1 MSNYDDFVS
10 GSCPLPDTNMAWPLY
25 GVGLESLGRE
35 HRPVEWPLPEFGPDE
50 LLARVDAC
58 GLCFS
63 DIKVIKLGPDHP
75 RISGRDLQ
83 SDPVIL
89 GHEVALTIVGV
100 GANRAPQYQVGD
112 RFVVQAEIHYHGEQM
127 AFGYVQHG
135 GLEQFVRLGAP
146 VLEGDDGCYLIP
158 IPEGLGYSEA
168 ALAEPWA
175 CVVCAFRVETR
186 RSIKAGGTV
195 AVVGGPNPRSG
206 FTAGALA
213 EGTLP
218 SAIVALNVPADVSY
232 LLSEAASAGVRVI
245 EASSE
250 EELASIAAE
259 RGGIDDLVLLDPTAD
274 QVESLAPLLANGG
287 ILCLMIAEPLE
298 RPVAVDAGRIHYDG
312 TRYVG
317 AAGLDVSAAYLGT
330 RSVKPVAGGK
340 MLIAGAAGP
349 MGQMH
354 VQRALEQPGGPSVV
368 VATDIDDDRLMAMAE
383 RFAGLAERN
392 GRTLEIINPLNFE
405 GEALADEMAQFAPEG
420 FDDVVVLV
428 PVPPVIAGNAQWL
441 GRRGMYNIFAGV
453 ARGTMVTMDVSDV
466 ALRGVRYTGTSGS
479 AIEDLESTI
488 GMAERGELATNGAVA
503 AIGGIE
509 AAWDGLAAV
518 QGGELTGKAVIYPH
532 VSGLPLTPLEELAAI
547 EPEVA
552 ALLDETGGWTREA
565 EAELLRRHTCG
576 GEPEPPCRH
585 LIGKVALVTGAAQG
599 LGEALARRLA
609 EEGCDVCVAD
619 INLEGAQAAA
629 DAIAAATGR
638 RAIAGRM
645 DVTDED
651 SVAACIDD
659 CVERLGGL
667 DIVVSNAGILI
678 SGDTTEFEVAAWRK
692 VIEVNLVGYFV
703 VAKHAARVML
713 AAGTKGAIIQ
723 VNSKSGKKGSFKN
736 SAYAAGKFGGIGLTQ
751 SLALEFAEAGIR
763 VNAVCPGNL
772 LDSPLWVDSL
782 YAQYAERWG
791 ITEAEVRQKY
801 IDQVPMKRGCTYED
815 VANVV
820 VFLASDAASYMTGQA
835 INVTGGQ
842 IMH

>member
-1 MSNYDDFVS
+1 MSSYDDFVR
-10 GSCPLPDTNMAWPLY
+10 GTCPLPDTNLAWPLY
-25 GVGLESLGRE
+25 GVGLEKLGRE
-35 HRPVEWPLPEFGPDE
+35 RRPVAWPLPDIGPDE

-63 DIKVIKLGPDHP
+63 DIKVIKLGPEHP
-75 RISGRDLQ
+75 RISGRDLER
-83 SDPVIL
+83 DPVVL
-89 GHEVALTIVGV
+89 GHEVALTIIGV
-100 GANRAPQYQVGD
+100 GENRRGQYRIGD

-186 RSIKAGGTV
+186 RSIKPGGTV
-195 AVVGGPNPRSG
+195 AVVGGPHPRSG

-213 EGTLP
+213 EGPLP
-218 SAIVALNVPADVSY
+218 AAILALNVPAEVNY
-232 LLSEAASAGVRVI
+232 LLSEAAAAGVRVLR
-245 EASSE
+245 ASSE
-250 EELASIAAE
+250 QELASLAAE

-274 QVESLAPLLANGG
+274 QVESLAPLLANDGL
-287 ILCLMIAEPLE
+287 LCLMIDRPLG
-298 RPVAVDAGRIHYDG
+298 RAVAVDAGRIHYDG
-312 TRYVG
+312 IRYVG
-317 AAGLDVSAAYLGT
+317 ASGPDVSVAYAST

-354 VQRALEQPGGPSVV
+354 VQRALEQPGGPALV
-368 VATDIDDDRLMAMAE
+368 VATDIDDERLAAMAE
-383 RFAGLAERN
+383 RFSGLAERS
-392 GRTLEIINPLNFE
+392 GRRLVIINPLNFE
-405 GEALADEMAQFAPEG
+405 GEALDDEMARYAPEG

-428 PVPPVIAGNAQWL
+428 PAPPVIASNAHWL
-441 GRRGMYNIFAGV
+441 GARGMYNIFAGV

-488 GMAERGELATNGAVA
+488 GMAARGELATNRAVA

-532 VSGLPLTPLEELAAI
+532 VSGLPLTPLERLAEV

-565 EAELLRRHTCG
+565 EAELLRRHACG
-576 GEPEPPCRH
+576 CATRRACRH
-585 LIGKVALVTGAAQG
+585 LVGKTALVTGAAQG

-629 DAIAAATGR
+629 EAIATATGR
-638 RAIAGRM
+638 RALAGRM
-645 DVTDED
+645 DVTDEE
-651 SVAACIDD
+651 SVVACIDD
-659 CVERLGGL
+659 CVRRLGGL

-678 SGDTTEFEVAAWRK
+678 SGDTTEFEVSAWRK
-692 VIEVNLVGYFV
+692 VMEVNLVGYFL
-703 VAKHAARVML
+703 VAKHAIRAML

-723 VNSKSGKKGSFKN
+723 INSKSGKQGSFKN
-736 SAYAAGKFGGIGLTQ
+736 SAYAASKFGGIGLTQ

-772 LDSPLWVDSL
+772 LDSPLWVNSL

-801 IDQVPMKRGCTYED
+801 IDQVPMKRGCTYDD

-820 VFLASDAASYMTGQA
+820 VFLASDAAGYMTGQA

>member
-1 MSNYDDFVS
+1 MCDYDEYVS
-10 GSCPLPDTNMAWPLY
+10 GRSPLPDTNLAWPLY
-25 GVGLESLGRE
+25 GVGLENLGRDR
-35 HRPVEWPLPEFGPDE
+35 RPVAWPLPEIGPDE

-63 DIKVIKLGPDHP
+63 DIKVIKLGPEHP

-83 SDPVIL
+83 RDPVIL

-100 GANRAPQYQVGD
+100 GENRRDQYRVGD

-146 VLEGDDGCYLIP
+146 VLDGDDGCYLIP
-158 IPEGLGYSEA
+158 IPEGVSYSEA

-175 CVVCAFRVETR
+175 CVICAFRVETR
-186 RSIKAGGTV
+186 RTLKPGGTV

-213 EGTLP
+213 QGPLP
-218 SAIVALNVPADVSY
+218 ATIIALNVPADLEG
-232 LLSEAASAGVRVI
+232 LLSEAAEAGISVVRV
-245 EASSE
+245 AGE
-250 EELASIAAE
+250 EELRAAAAE
-259 RGGIDDLVLLDPTAD
+259 RGGIDDLVLLDPSAD
-274 QVESLAPLLANGG
+274 QVESLATLLANDGV
-287 ILCLMIAEPLE
+287 LCLMIDRPLE

-317 AAGLDVSAAYLGT
+317 APGLDVGAAYTST
-330 RSVKPVAGGK
+330 RSVRPVEGGS

-354 VQRALEQPGGPSVV
+354 VQRALEQPGGPSLV
-368 VATDIDDDRLMAMAE
+368 VATDIDDQRLAAMAE
-383 RFAGLAERN
+383 RFAGLAEAR
-392 GRTLEIINPLNFE
+392 GRTLVILNPQNYDD
-405 GEALADEMAQFAPEG
+405 EALGEEMARYAPEG

-428 PVPPVIAGNAQWL
+428 PVPAVIADNARWL
-441 GRRGMYNIFAGV
+441 GARGMYNIFAGV
-453 ARGTMVTMDVSDV
+453 ARGTMVTLDVSDV

-479 AIEDLESTI
+479 AIEDLENAV
-488 GMAERGELATNGAVA
+488 GMAARGELATNRAVA

-532 VSGLPLTPLEELAAI
+532 VAGLPLTPLEKLAEV

-565 EAELLRRHTCG
+565 EAELLRRHACDDARS
-576 GEPEPPCRH
+576 CRH
-585 LIGKVALVTGAAQG
+585 LPGKVALVTGAAQG

-619 INLEGAQAAA
+619 INLEGAQQAA
-629 DAIAAATGR
+629 DAIAADTGQ
-638 RAIAGRM
+638 RAIAGWM

-651 SVAACIDD
+651 SVAACIAD

-678 SGDTTEFEVAAWRK
+678 SGDTTEFDAAAWRK
-692 VIEVNLVGYFV
+692 VIDVNLVGYFL
-703 VAKHAARVML
+703 VAKHAARTML
-713 AAGTKGAIIQ
+713 ERGTRGAIIQ
-723 VNSKSGKKGSFKN
+723 INSKSGKKGSYKN
-736 SAYAAGKFGGIGLTQ
+736 SAYAASKFGGIGLTQ

-772 LDSPLWVDSL
+772 LDSPLWVNSL

-791 ITEAEVRQKY
+791 ITEEEVRQKY

-820 VFLASDAASYMTGQA
+820 VFLASDAAGYMTGQA